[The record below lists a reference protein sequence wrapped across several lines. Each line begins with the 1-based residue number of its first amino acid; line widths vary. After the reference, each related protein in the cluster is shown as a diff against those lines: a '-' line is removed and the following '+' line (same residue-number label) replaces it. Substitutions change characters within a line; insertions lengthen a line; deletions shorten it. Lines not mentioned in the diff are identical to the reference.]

1 MPLPLT
7 ICLSPSLSSFFPVFL
22 LFFSLFLPPAVIQC
36 VMPVAPL
43 NGRIG
48 GTSLSQRRLTVGAL
62 VTFSCNDGHTLVGES
77 SIICTE
83 NGFWSHSPPFCK

>member
-1 MPLPLT
+1 
-7 ICLSPSLSSFFPVFL
+7 
-22 LFFSLFLPPAVIQC
+22 
-36 VMPVAPL
+36 MPVAPL

-62 VTFSCNDGHTLVGES
+62 VTFSCNDGHSLVGES

-83 NGFWSHSPPFCK
+83 NGQWSHSPPFCK